1 MKFLLDTCAIL
12 WMTLEP
18 EKIPARVRTVFQN
31 PRNRFYLSVVST
43 WEIAI
48 KDQIGR
54 LDLPSPPAQFLSEC
68 ISGYDLSVID
78 IQLRHTLHVGG
89 LPIHHRDPFDRM
101 LVSQAQLERLSI
113 LTADP
118 AFSHYDVEI
127 VW

>member
-1 MKFLLDTCAIL
+1 
-12 WMTLEP
+12 MTLEP